1 MSTCCDI
8 TPDLTSAGTLTIAL
22 AGNPNS
28 GKTTIFNALTGL
40 RQKVANYPGVTVEKK
55 TGRCHLPASTELPA
69 RWANI
74 IDLPGTY
81 SLISR
86 SPDEQVAMEVLR
98 GLRPDTPAPDAVIV
112 VVDASNLQRNLY
124 LVSQLIE
131 LGRPMIVALNMMDV
145 AARRGLDVSP
155 ELLSKELGVPVIPI
169 VGHKREGIDQL
180 KAAIVRARV
189 APLPD
194 FPLPQPFKEELLTVG
209 TGLAQLDSGESTSAK
224 GSTAPTPPL
233 GTPVPPKAWICTDD
247 RVRHLDRYQA
257 IAERLL
263 IGDTASDLSRISSQ
277 DPVNS
282 LLTSSRSRLAALG
295 IEPMQADI
303 EAHYR
308 WIETISNRVAVP
320 LDELAAM
327 GNVAGPGD
335 VLRYETPRKRHLT
348 ERVDAI
354 LIHKVWGLV
363 IFALIMATIFV
374 TIFWVAQ
381 PIMDGL
387 QDAIKWLGVVVT
399 GHLGEGPIKDLLKDG
414 IFAGVGA
421 VVVFV
426 PQIAILFFFL
436 SVLEDSGYLA
446 RAAFLMD
453 RLLAKVGLHGKSFI
467 PLLSSFACAI
477 PGIMATRTIED
488 RKSRLA
494 TILIAPFM
502 SCSARLPVYT
512 LLIGT
517 FFATAGAFAQA
528 GIMLALYALGIVAA
542 AGTAWIFKRSL
553 LKGPT
558 PAFILEL
565 PTYKIPQSTQV
576 ARQVFNN
583 TWSFL
588 AKAGTTIFCLSI
600 ILWAMTYYP
609 RLPVSTTNAIQSE
622 ITHQTSLRPMYAQA
636 PVPDS
641 EIDVYLPR
649 DGYQKLE
656 VLAPGNNLSSA
667 AKPTVTAEIV
677 GDTVLV
683 PTPGVDLKTSEA
695 RKKWAAEQQQTEI
708 EKISS
713 QRIGAEQI
721 RYSIAGRI
729 GHFMEPG
736 LRPLGYDWKMGV
748 GLVGAFA
755 AREVFVST
763 MGIIYSVGDPGD
775 ETADLSKAMQ
785 VDKHPNGKPVWTP
798 LVAVS
803 LLVWFVLAMQCMST
817 LAVVR
822 RETGGWG
829 WPIFMLIYMNA
840 LAYVVALGVYQ
851 IGRIWFV

>member
-1 MSTCCDI
+1 MSTCCDT
-8 TPDLTSAGTLTIAL
+8 TPDRSPTSTLTLAL

-55 TGRCHLPASTELPA
+55 TGRCHLPATGTEPA
-69 RWANI
+69 RWASI

-86 SPDEQVAMEVLR
+86 SPDERVAMEVLR
-98 GLRPDTPAPDAVIV
+98 GLRADTPAPDAVIV

-155 ELLSKELGVPVIPI
+155 ELLSKELGVPVIPVI
-169 VGHKREGIDQL
+169 GHKREGIDQL
-180 KAAIVRARV
+180 KAAIANARV

-194 FPLPQPFKEELLTVG
+194 FPLPREFKDELLTVG
-209 TGLAQLDSGESTSAK
+209 TGLAKLDSGEAASDFGELSRVAAASSAANK
-224 GSTAPTPPL
+224 DVPL
-233 GTPVPPKAWICTDD
+233 GTAVPPRAWICTDD
-247 RVRHLDRYQA
+247 RSRHLDRYQA

-263 IGDTASDLSRISSQ
+263 IGDTASDLSAIAVR
-277 DPVNS
+277 DPVSS
-282 LLTSSRSRLAALG
+282 LLASSRSRLATLG

-308 WIETISNRVAVP
+308 WIETVSSRVTIP

-327 GNVAGPGD
+327 GNPAGPGD
-335 VLRYETPRKRHLT
+335 VLHYESPKRRHLT
-348 ERVDAI
+348 DRVDAV

-363 IFALIMATIFV
+363 IFGLIMATIFV
-374 TIFWVAQ
+374 TIFWLAK

-387 QDAIKWLGVVVT
+387 QEGIKALGLLVT
-399 GHLGEGPIKDLLKDG
+399 GHLGDGPIKDLLKDG

-517 FFATAGAFAQA
+517 FFVTAGAFAQA

-553 LKGPT
+553 LRGPT

-565 PTYKIPQSTQV
+565 PTYKVPQATQV

-609 RLPVSTTNAIQSE
+609 RLPVASVKQLEATYSRISDSPPVNFVSAD
-622 ITHQTSLRPMYAQA
+622 A
-636 PVPDS
+636 PVLS
-641 EIDVYLPR
+641 REESRLRESVIE
-649 DGYQKLE
+649 GA
-656 VLAPGNNLSSA
+656 APGGRDKLLNLNGEWQKAVDA
-667 AKPTVTAEIV
+667 AKDKAV
-677 GDTVLV
+677 
-683 PTPGVDLKTSEA
+683 
-695 RKKWAAEQQQTEI
+695 
-708 EKISS
+708 
-713 QRIGAEQI
+713 GAEQI
-721 RYSIAGRI
+721 RHSIAGRI
-729 GHFMEPG
+729 GRFMEPA

-763 MGIIYSVGDPGD
+763 MGIIYSVGDPGE
-775 ETADLSKAMQ
+775 ETADLSKAMRA
-785 VDKHPNGKPVWTP
+785 DFRDGKPVWTP

-817 LAVVR
+817 LAIVR

-829 WPIFMLIYMNA
+829 WPIFMLVYMNA